1 MKGKKIK
8 KLINK
13 LSAECSDVVLFLHA
27 KDEHQFT
34 MAGHCTTKNFLPE
47 IAIQAIKMHSEREEI
62 DPVFILL
69 NIITSMVD
77 QGDIDREQFKK
88 SCQFF
93 TNIDNAIKTN

>member
-34 MAGHCTTKNFLPE
+34 MAGHCTTKNFLP
-47 IAIQAIKMHSEREEI
+47 
-62 DPVFILL
+62 

-93 TNIDNAIKTN
+93 TNIDKAIKTN